1 MAAMAPGT
9 LSRVRSDP
17 CGVEKSGAQIL
28 LGFQKLKRAVQ
39 FFLPVLGSLEQ
50 IFSPIKFSEGKPRLD
65 FGVRLSIFF
74 NIVTV

>member
-17 CGVEKSGAQIL
+17 CRVEKSGAQIL

-39 FFLPVLGSLEQ
+39 FFLPVSGSLEQ
-50 IFSPIKFSEGKPRLD
+50 IFSPIKLSGGKPRLD
-65 FGVRLSIFF
+65 FGVRLSISF